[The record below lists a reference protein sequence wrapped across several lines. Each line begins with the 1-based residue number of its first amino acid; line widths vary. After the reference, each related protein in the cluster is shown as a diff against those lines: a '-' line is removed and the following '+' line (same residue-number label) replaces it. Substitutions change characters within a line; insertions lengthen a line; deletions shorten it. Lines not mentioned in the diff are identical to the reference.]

1 MTFDVAEPM
10 PGIMLSPMITAV
22 SYDADRLVLSVHFQD
37 WPSRDLPWNDAAL
50 AEFIGKMPGTAGMS
64 LSDVGRAMGGLYPG
78 MSDADLGKATDTFLL
93 FLSQNDMLHWW
104 FGTAQQPLCIL
115 HPQSHLFFPRFSLGP
130 LPDGVVLSR
139 FVFMRRDGDAVLL
152 ENPEYHAVLRFT
164 AAGRDLL
171 PVVFAHSE
179 SDAAAEVISS
189 HQAFWHFLWCS
200 GFLETGATDTPS
212 RQAWDFHDRVFH
224 AGSRSFL
231 GLARLGIREHLNNT
245 VASPPAQKPAMSN
258 RKINLLRTRDG
269 EETPQSRPLSSVME
283 TRHSVRHPG
292 HFPLSLADLGM
303 FLWRTASVRG
313 QGSGGGQELLKR
325 PMPAGGSIHEL
336 EFYIAVHRCDG
347 LEPGLYHY
355 HGSEHALYALPTK
368 PPYVQAIVSRAAGGM
383 GQPDILPD
391 CVIVMASRLLRLAW
405 KYQAIS
411 YRLSLLHAGVA
422 METFYLVAEDM
433 GLSPCAVGNGDSS
446 LFSIATGLPEDEEAA
461 IGEFV
466 LNGRQLTGTAGGESG
481 TLQ

>member
-1 MTFDVAEPM
+1 MTFDAAEPM
-10 PGIMLSPMITAV
+10 PGMMLSPMITAI

-50 AEFIGKMPGTAGMS
+50 AELIGKMPGTSGLS
-64 LSDVGRAMGGLYPG
+64 LADVERAVGRLYPA
-78 MSDADLGKATDTFLL
+78 MSDADLGKATDTLLL

-104 FGTAQQPLCIL
+104 FGTEEQPLCIL
-115 HPQSHLFFPRFSLGP
+115 DPQSRLFSPRFSLGP
-130 LPDGVVLSR
+130 VPDGVVLSR
-139 FVFMRRDGDAVLL
+139 FAFMRRDGDAVLL

-171 PVVFAHSE
+171 PVAFAYSA
-179 SDAAAEVISS
+179 SGTAAEAISS

-200 GFLETGATDTPS
+200 GFLEPGATDTPS

-231 GLARLGIREHLNNT
+231 GSAPIGMNCRFKDTIAPLL
-245 VASPPAQKPAMSN
+245 AQKPAMST
-258 RKINLLRTRDG
+258 RKIDLLRTNDG
-269 EETPQSRPLSSVME
+269 EATPQSRPLSSVME
-283 TRHSVRHPG
+283 TRHSVRKPG
-292 HFPLSLADLGM
+292 YFPLCLDDLGV

-313 QGSGGGQELLKR
+313 QRSGGGLELLER

-368 PPYVQAIVSRAAGGM
+368 PPYVQAIVSGAASGM

-433 GLSPCAVGNGDSS
+433 GLSPCAVGSGDSA
-446 LFSIATGLPEDEEAA
+446 LFSIATGLPEDEETA

-466 LNGRQLTGTAGGESG
+466 LNGRQLTGTAGAGSG
-481 TLQ
+481 TWQ